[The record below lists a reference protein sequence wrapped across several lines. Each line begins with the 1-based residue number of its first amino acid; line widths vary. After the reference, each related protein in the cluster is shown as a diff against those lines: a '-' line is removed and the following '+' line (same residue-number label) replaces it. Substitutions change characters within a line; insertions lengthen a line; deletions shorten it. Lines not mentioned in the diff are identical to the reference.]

1 MGNDIGKGAS
11 NRMAIAAMSN
21 VTSVEKKEL
30 MQMQKIYAEIG
41 SRSGNPDIITK
52 DEFQEGLATVTITD
66 SDKEILERLFIMLD
80 KTGDYTINYKEFLCG
95 ISPLITGTVSEKL
108 TFACEMSDVDATGM
122 IKPHELA
129 FVLKAMNSTASYFG
143 DPVMTQEQ
151 IEQLTDEV
159 FKEYDKESAKEL
171 LFTTFVQFMADHNLT
186 QSFVNGK
193 GTVRY
198 GSSR

>member
-1 MGNDIGKGAS
+1 
-11 NRMAIAAMSN
+11 
-21 VTSVEKKEL
+21 
-30 MQMQKIYAEIG
+30 
-41 SRSGNPDIITK
+41 
-52 DEFQEGLATVTITD
+52 
-66 SDKEILERLFIMLD
+66 ML
-80 KTGDYTINYKEFLCG
+80 
-95 ISPLITGTVSEKL
+95 
-108 TFACEMSDVDATGM
+108 
-122 IKPHELA
+122 KPHELA

-159 FKEYDKESAKEL
+159 FKESDKDGAGEL
-171 LFTTFVQFMADHNLT
+171 AFTGFVQFAADHNLV

>member
-1 MGNDIGKGAS
+1 
-11 NRMAIAAMSN
+11 
-21 VTSVEKKEL
+21 
-30 MQMQKIYAEIG
+30 MQKIYADIG
-41 SRSGNPDIITK
+41 SRSGIPDVITK
-52 DEFQEGLATVTITD
+52 DEFQEGLASLPALTD

-108 TFACEMSDVDATGM
+108 TFAFEMNDVDSTGM
-122 IKPHELA
+122 LKPHELA

-159 FKEYDKESAKEL
+159 FKEADKEGAGEL
-171 LFTTFVQFMADHNLT
+171 TYDGAGSFVQFMADHNLT
-186 QSFVNGK
+186 SSFVNGK